1 MNTNKNFKNPTREL
15 LTTIRPNFQLGIFL
29 SLYLLFFFNQFFCYR
44 SVPRSKVIGIDLL
57 TSLPRSK
64 VIGIDLLTSVPR
76 SKIIGIDLLTS
87 VPRSKVIDLLT
98 LVPRSEV
105 IDIDL
110 LTSVL
115 RSKVIGHAIHLVQS
129 SLWE

>member
-1 MNTNKNFKNPTREL
+1 MNTNKISKNPTREL

-87 VPRSKVIDLLT
+87 VPRSKVID
-98 LVPRSEV
+98 
-105 IDIDL
+105 IDL